1 MSRRHRTQIFFGV
14 VALVAI
20 GMLFLLLQTT
30 TTWPWYYTWP
40 IAASVVAFVCYAL
53 DKVMAKANTVR
64 IPEAAL
70 HFQALVGG
78 AVGAL
83 LGMLLFRHKSNFR
96 THPLFL
102 PVIFLGAAIWGLIIY
117 QMAR

>member
-1 MSRRHRTQIFFGV
+1 MSRRHRTQLVFAVMAI
-14 VALVAI
+14 VATA
-20 GMLFLLLQTT
+20 GLFLTLHTT

-53 DKVMAKANTVR
+53 DKGMAKANTVR

-102 PVIFLGAAIWGLIIY
+102 PVIFFGAAIWGLIIY
-117 QMAR
+117 QMTR